1 MRNLIGAVVVGVSL
15 FAGVAAA
22 EVYVQ
27 VNVPVPVVR
36 VVAPAPRVV
45 VYKPGHR
52 KYVRVEKRGHGNHG
66 NKGNNGKHRR

>member
-1 MRNLIGAVVVGVSL
+1 MRNLIGTVVVGVSL

-52 KYVRVEKRGHGNHG
+52 KHIRVEENRGNG
-66 NKGNNGKHRR
+66 NGKHRR

>member
-1 MRNLIGAVVVGVSL
+1 MRNLIGTVVVGVSL

-52 KYVRVEKRGHGNHG
+52 KHVRIVDNRGPGN